1 MKKEKRF
8 YLVNVDNTDEE
19 TNFMSCSDEEF
30 MIEAENQ
37 GTVFTEQGF
46 INAFNKDDGIASFSQ
61 YLRVFEVET
70 TFNNDED
77 LKFYCPICNGTNV
90 QSKAWADLNGNEK
103 KIEFYETNDEED
115 FWCEDCQE
123 HIKPKLG

>member
-19 TNFMSCSDEEF
+19 TNFMFCSDEEF

-46 INAFNKDDGIASFSQ
+46 VNAFNKDDGIASFSQ

-70 TFNNDED
+70 TSNNDED
-77 LKFYCPICNGTNV
+77 QKFHCPICNGTNV
-90 QSKAWADLNGNEK
+90 QSKAWVDLNGSEK
-103 KIEFYETNDEED
+103 KIEFYETNDEDD

-123 HIKPKLG
+123 HIKPRLG